1 MGFSDRM
8 NLKRSVTSVTL
19 ILLTVSL
26 VSTSAFQSEVFGQ
39 TQGMSITATAKKG
52 SDAITVTG
60 HTVSNITDVTFRVTS
75 PNGNVVSVG
84 QITPD
89 ASGDFETQFKIG
101 PTWKENGL
109 YTITA
114 MQSVTQNS
122 LYTLKVR
129 VGIVNG
135 MTEAISV
142 TSSNLEKGIIKD
154 TAVTSQGLS
163 VFADFEVGTNK
174 IEITGVTN
182 KISTDVTLTVNA
194 PNGNVVSVN
203 QVSPKMNGE
212 FKTTIT
218 TGGPL
223 WKQDG
228 MYTVTAQQGTD
239 SRYKDSV
246 QVEILN
252 GVVVPEFGAIAA
264 LILAVAIISIVAVSA
279 KSRLSIIPRY

>member
-1 MGFSDRM
+1 M
-8 NLKRSVTSVTL
+8 NLKRSLTTITL
-19 ILLTVSL
+19 ILLTFSIVS
-26 VSTSAFQSEVFGQ
+26 VSGLQNEASAQ

-60 HTVSNITDVTFRVTS
+60 HTVSAITDVTFRVTS

-84 QITPD
+84 QVTPD
-89 ASGDFETQFKIG
+89 SMGDFETQFKIG

-154 TAVTSQGLS
+154 TIITNQGLS
-163 VFADFEVGTNK
+163 VFADFEIGSN
-174 IEITGVTN
+174 EITISGVTDR
-182 KISTDVTLTVNA
+182 ISTDVTLTVKA

-212 FKTTIT
+212 FETIIT

-228 MYTVTAQQGTD
+228 FYSITAQQGTD
-239 SRYKDSV
+239 AKYKDAV
-246 QVEILN
+246 EVEILN

>member
-1 MGFSDRM
+1 M
-8 NLKRSVTSVTL
+8 NLKRSVTSATL
-19 ILLTVSL
+19 ILLAISL

-84 QITPD
+84 QVTPD
-89 ASGDFETQFKIG
+89 SSGDFETQFKIG
-101 PTWKENGL
+101 PMWKENGL

-154 TAVTSQGLS
+154 TTVSSQGLS
-163 VFADFEVGTNK
+163 VFADFEVGTNT
-174 IEITGVTN
+174 IEITGVTD

-203 QVSPKMNGE
+203 QISPKINGE
-212 FKTTIT
+212 FETTIT

-228 MYTVTAQQGTD
+228 MYSVTAQQGTD

>member
-1 MGFSDRM
+1 M
-8 NLKRSVTSVTL
+8 NLKRSLTTITL
-19 ILLTVSL
+19 ILLAFSIVS
-26 VSTSAFQSEVFGQ
+26 VSGLQSEASAQ

-60 HTVSNITDVTFRVTS
+60 HTVSAITDVTFRVTS

-84 QITPD
+84 QVTPD
-89 ASGDFETQFKIG
+89 SMGDFETQFKIG

-154 TAVTSQGLS
+154 TAVTNQGLS
-163 VFADFEVGTNK
+163 VFADFEIGSNE
-174 IEITGVTN
+174 IAITGVTD
-182 KISTDVTLTVNA
+182 KISTDVTLTVKA

-203 QVSPKMNGE
+203 QISPKMNGE
-212 FKTTIT
+212 FEATIT

-228 MYTVTAQQGTD
+228 FYSVTAQQGTD
-239 SRYKDSV
+239 TRYKDSV
-246 QVEILN
+246 EVEILN
-252 GVVVPEFGAIAA
+252 GVVVPEFGTIAA